1 VNTDLPRLFTLP
13 AAQAELERRGAKVSI
28 WTLRREAERGRLRLT
43 RIGRKVFIRMTT
55 LRNTCHA
62 KTKASRHDRRLL
74 AQPTLQFPRL
84 VRNLVRSSHS
94 TDATRI
100 AWHN

>member
-1 VNTDLPRLFTLP
+1 MTTDLPRLFTLP

-43 RIGRKVFIRMTT
+43 RIGRMTT
-55 LRNTCHA
+55 LRNTCHS